1 MKAKLFAVLM
11 IIFTSAPLTA
21 SAANSSPYYPGNRPH
36 APVPA
41 QAVSPAAILK
51 EGVKKLTAYI
61 RSSGQRNRAQAMDY
75 LEKNIAPYFDFA
87 YMTRWAAG
95 PQWRT
100 MNQQQRARMQQQL
113 THSFLNT
120 LAQNLTSYSNQAI
133 RYFTPRGQQRRGE
146 VTVSAWILQ
155 PDGPPTKLDFRFYK
169 SKSGWKIFDVTAAG
183 NSAVVYYRD
192 YFKRMQRQSGQPRR
206 YN

>member
-1 MKAKLFAVLM
+1 MKVKLFVVLM
-11 IIFTSAPLTA
+11 IVFTSAPITTA
-21 SAANSSPYYPGNRPH
+21 AAYAPYHPGSRP
-36 APVPA
+36 PA
-41 QAVSPAAILK
+41 QAQTSTPAAILR
-51 EGVKKLTAYI
+51 EGISKLTAYI
-61 RSSGQRNRAQAMDY
+61 RSGDHSSRAQAIGY
-75 LEKNIAPYFDFA
+75 LEKNITPYFDFA

-100 MNQQQRARMQQQL
+100 MNQQQRTRMQREL
-113 THSFLNT
+113 TRSFLQT
-120 LAQNLTSYSNQAI
+120 LAQNLTSYSNQRI

-146 VTVSAWILQ
+146 VTVSAWIMQ

-169 SKSGWKIFDVTAAG
+169 SKTGWKIFDVTAAG

-192 YFKRMQRQSGQPRR
+192 YFKRVQRQAGQPYR